1 MKILH
6 AISDLGAL
14 RQPVWL
20 AIGVFDG
27 VHQGHRAVMRAALD
41 GAAQG
46 GGVAVAMTFDPHPAR
61 IMRPEFAPKL
71 LTSTAHKARLI
82 EAVGLPYLLVV
93 HFDEGFSAQPPEDF
107 VREIAGACG
116 ELRQI
121 CVGEDWVFGA
131 KRAGNVALLEKL
143 GAELGFTVNAV
154 KSVKAASQVVS
165 STRIRE
171 AVASGALDLANELLG
186 RAYTILAP
194 SSRATSSA
202 ARLAFPPR
210 ISARTPSSSR
220 RMACMPCVSR
230 STARPAKG
238 VANIGYR
245 PTVAEGVERKL
256 EVHLFDFA
264 GDLYG
269 RDLEVEFVKFLRP
282 EQKFAGVE
290 ELKAQITRDAA
301 LAREVFWRNCP
312 EK

>member
-1 MKILH
+1 MKILQS
-6 AISDLGAL
+6 IPELGAL

-41 GAAQG
+41 GAAAG

-93 HFDEGFSAQPPEDF
+93 HFDEAFSAQPPEEF
-107 VREIAGACG
+107 VREIAAGCG
-116 ELRQI
+116 TLRQI

-186 RAYTILAP
+186 RAYTILGTVEPGDQLGRTIGFPTANL
-194 SSRATSSA
+194 RAHA
-202 ARLAFPPR
+202 EQFPPNGVYAVR
-210 ISARTPSSSR
+210 VALDGETR
-220 RMACMPCVSR
+220 
-230 STARPAKG
+230 KG

-301 LAREVFWRNCP
+301 LARQVLA
-312 EK
+312 

>member
-6 AISDLGAL
+6 AISELGAL

-27 VHQGHRAVMRAALD
+27 VHQGHRAVLRAALD

-82 EAVGLPYLLVV
+82 EAVGLPCLLVV
-93 HFDEGFSAQPPEDF
+93 HFDENFSAQPPEEF
-107 VREIAGACG
+107 VREIAAGCGGA
-116 ELRQI
+116 LRQI

-131 KRAGNVALLEKL
+131 KRAGNVALLARL
-143 GAELGFTVNAV
+143 GAELGFTVNPVPAV
-154 KSVKAASQVVS
+154 KSAGGVVS

-171 AVASGALDLANELLG
+171 AVASGALELANDLLG
-186 RAYTILAP
+186 HAYTILGTVEPGDQLGRTIGFPTANL
-194 SSRATSSA
+194 RAHA
-202 ARLAFPPR
+202 EQFPPNGVYAVR
-210 ISARTPSSSR
+210 VALDGETR
-220 RMACMPCVSR
+220 
-230 STARPAKG
+230 KG

-245 PTVAEGVERKL
+245 PTVAAGVERKL
-256 EVHLFDFA
+256 EAHLFDFA
-264 GDLYG
+264 ADLYG

-301 LAREVFWRNCP
+301 LAREVLA
-312 EK
+312 

>member
-6 AISDLGAL
+6 AISELGAL

-41 GAAQG
+41 GAAAG

-93 HFDEGFSAQPPEDF
+93 HFDEGFSAQPPEEF

-116 ELRQI
+116 ALRQI

-131 KRAGNVALLEKL
+131 KRAGNVALLDKL

-186 RAYTILAP
+186 RAYTILGSVEPGDQLGRTIGFPTANL
-194 SSRATSSA
+194 RAHA
-202 ARLAFPPR
+202 EQFPPNGVYAVR
-210 ISARTPSSSR
+210 VALDGETRN
-220 RMACMPCVSR
+220 
-230 STARPAKG
+230 G

-290 ELKAQITRDAA
+290 ELQAQISRDAA
-301 LAREVFWRNCP
+301 LAREVLA
-312 EK
+312 